1 LFRDPVVCHHGYV
14 AAARC
19 SVEKNIVKG
28 AMKMPVRISRRL
40 LVRLWGLTTACAIL
54 LIALSASDQ
63 RAHGAAPYYEGKTI
77 RIIVGT
83 SPGGGYDTYTR
94 LIARHFSNHI
104 PGKPAIIVDNMPGAG
119 GLVSANHLFKVAK
132 PDGLTIGHFVGGQFL
147 QQLLGKPGIEF
158 DALKFEYVGV
168 PAQDN
173 FVFGVSKT
181 TGITDIEQWL
191 ASKTAVKFGAIAAG
205 DGSYDIPKVAEV
217 ALGLPIQVVSG
228 YKGTAPIRLAFN
240 SGEVGGLSNSWQS
253 FRSTWRQELDSGE
266 LLIVLQISAK
276 PHPDLPKVPLAMNIA
291 KTDEARKL
299 IQAVAQ
305 AHGAAVRPYLLP
317 PGTPKDRVE
326 ILRSAFLETVKDP
339 ELLKEAAKANLEIN
353 PGSGEDLE
361 RNVKELLRLD
371 PPLVAR
377 LKEILK

>member
-1 LFRDPVVCHHGYV
+1 
-14 AAARC
+14 
-19 SVEKNIVKG
+19 
-28 AMKMPVRISRRL
+28 MPVRILRRL
-40 LVRLWGLTTACAIL
+40 PVRFRGLTIACAIL
-54 LIALSASDQ
+54 LIALAISEQ
-63 RAHGAAPYYEGKTI
+63 RAHGAAPFYEGKTI

-158 DALKFEYVGV
+158 DALKFEYIGV

-173 FVFGVSKT
+173 FVFGVAKS
-181 TGITDIEQWL
+181 TGITNIEQWL

-205 DGSYDIPKVAEV
+205 DGTYDIPKVAEV

-253 FRSTWRQELDSGE
+253 FRSTWRKELDDGE
-266 LLIVLQISAK
+266 LLILLQVSAQ
-276 PHPDLPKVPLAMNIA
+276 PHPDLSKVPSAMNIA

-305 AHGAAVRPYLLP
+305 AHGAAVRPYVLP

-326 ILRSAFLETVKDP
+326 ILRSAFMETIKDP

-353 PGSGEDLE
+353 PGSGEELE
-361 RNVKELLRLD
+361 RNVKELLRLE
-371 PPLVAR
+371 PPLIAR

>member
-1 LFRDPVVCHHGYV
+1 MSNRLFRLPLR
-14 AAARC
+14 ARIATAFA
-19 SVEKNIVKG
+19 V
-28 AMKMPVRISRRL
+28 L
-40 LVRLWGLTTACAIL
+40 LTALGGEHLAH
-54 LIALSASDQ
+54 SAESF
-63 RAHGAAPYYEGKTI
+63 YEGKTI

-94 LIARHFSNHI
+94 LIARHFSKHI
-104 PGKPAIIVDNMPGAG
+104 PGSPSIIVDNMPGAG
-119 GLVSANHLFKVAK
+119 GLISANHLFKVAK

-173 FVFGVSKT
+173 FVFSVAKA
-181 TGITDIEQWL
+181 TGITGVDQWL
-191 ASKTAVKFGAIAAG
+191 ASKTSVKFGAIAVG
-205 DGSYDIPKVAEV
+205 DGTYDTPKVAEV

-253 FRSTWRQELDSGE
+253 LRSTWRKELETGE
-266 LLIVLQISAK
+266 VMVVLQLSAK
-276 PHPDLPKVPLAMNIA
+276 PHPDLPKVPLALNLA
-291 KTDEARKL
+291 KTDEAKKL

-305 AHGAAVRPYLLP
+305 AHGAAVRPYVLP

-326 ILRSAFLETVKDP
+326 ILRASFMAAVKDP
-339 ELLKEAAKANLEIN
+339 ELLKEAAKANLEFN
-353 PGSGEDLE
+353 PGSGEELE
-361 RNVKELLRLD
+361 RNVKDLLRLD
-371 PPLVAR
+371 PAVVAR

>member
-1 LFRDPVVCHHGYV
+1 MTVF
-14 AAARC
+14 AA
-19 SVEKNIVKG
+19 
-28 AMKMPVRISRRL
+28 
-40 LVRLWGLTTACAIL
+40 L
-54 LIALSASDQ
+54 LIALSASEQ
-63 RAHGAAPYYEGKTI
+63 LAHSATPFYEGKTI

-94 LIARHFSNHI
+94 LIARHFSKHI
-104 PGKPAIIVDNMPGAG
+104 PGKPTIIVDNMPGAG

-173 FVFGVSKT
+173 FVFGVAKT
-181 TGITDIEQWL
+181 TGVTGIEQWL
-191 ASKTAVKFGAIAAG
+191 ASKTAVKFGAITAG
-205 DGSYDIPKVAEV
+205 DGTYDTPKVAEV

-253 FRSTWRQELDSGE
+253 FRSTWRKELETGE
-266 LLIVLQISAK
+266 LIIVFQLSAK

-299 IQAVAQ
+299 IQAVAH
-305 AHGAAVRPYLLP
+305 AHGAAVRPYVLP

-326 ILRSAFLETVKDP
+326 ILRTSFMEAVRDP

-361 RNVKELLRLD
+361 RDVRELLRLD
-371 PPLVAR
+371 PALVTR